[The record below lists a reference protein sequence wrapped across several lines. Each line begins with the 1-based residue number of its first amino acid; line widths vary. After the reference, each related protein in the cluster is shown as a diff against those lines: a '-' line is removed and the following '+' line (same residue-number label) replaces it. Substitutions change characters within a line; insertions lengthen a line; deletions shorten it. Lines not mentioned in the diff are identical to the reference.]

1 MKIEWRTTI
10 GASVLLL
17 LACIFYAVFIHQP
30 TEQAGVMML
39 LFGGAAYLMLG
50 SFLILQWVRRKKIPR
65 PEDRDDGT
73 YAETAGEPIAFFPS
87 ASIWPAGIGLGA
99 TAFGVGLVWGNWYF
113 LIAIPLLFGAI
124 IGFTVESE
132 AGFEVQEHLTE
143 QELEE
148 ARRLDAHDTHAPD
161 A

>member
-1 MKIEWRTTI
+1 MRVEWRTI
-10 GASVLLL
+10 LGASVFL
-17 LACIFYAVFIHQP
+17 LATCIVYAVLIKDP
-30 TEQAGVMML
+30 SEQAGVMML

-50 SFLILQWVRRKKIPR
+50 GFLVLQWMRRKKIPR

-73 YAETAGEPIAFFPS
+73 YAEVAGEPIAFFPS

-99 TAFGVGLVWGNWYF
+99 TSFAVGLVWGNWYL

-124 IGFTVESE
+124 IGFAVESE

-143 QELEE
+143 RE
-148 ARRLDAHDTHAPD
+148 
-161 A
+161 